1 MEHLI
6 AKALQ
11 FGRTTHTIEVGENTI
26 TSVGQLLKRTFPNQQ
41 FFIVADENTYPVAE
55 KQLKASFRKAQIEFP
70 DSLIFPSS
78 PPLKA
83 DYAHTL
89 TIASHLQQRKNP
101 IAIALGSGTIND
113 LVKLAAHKI
122 GKPYVCIATACSVD
136 GYASDGAAL
145 LTEGVKRTHWC
156 PAPAI
161 VIGDPLILE
170 TAPPLLQASGY
181 ADLMAKIPSGAD
193 WIVADFLNEDPIDKV
208 GWSLAQEHLR
218 NFLADPTDSGA
229 IFTGLTLCGIAMQYM
244 QDSRPVSGC
253 EHLLSH
259 IWEMEEHEC
268 NELPLYH
275 GIKVGI
281 GSLLSTKVYET
292 LFERGVEGGEEL
304 HLPPSLVENKLE
316 KLKRVFPS
324 FSDISFLETAVKEK
338 YKDREAIAIRRNSLY
353 SNWATLQIR
362 LKEQLI
368 PYSTM
373 KEILAT
379 AGCPTTLQEVCLS
392 ATEVASTFE
401 KAQLIRHRYTLLDIL
416 DDVGLMNNIKL
427 YVDFC

>member
-145 LTEGVKRTHWC
+145 LTEGV
-156 PAPAI
+156 
-161 VIGDPLILE
+161 
-170 TAPPLLQASGY
+170 
-181 ADLMAKIPSGAD
+181 
-193 WIVADFLNEDPIDKV
+193 
-208 GWSLAQEHLR
+208 
-218 NFLADPTDSGA
+218 
-229 IFTGLTLCGIAMQYM
+229 
-244 QDSRPVSGC
+244 
-253 EHLLSH
+253 
-259 IWEMEEHEC
+259 
-268 NELPLYH
+268 
-275 GIKVGI
+275 
-281 GSLLSTKVYET
+281 
-292 LFERGVEGGEEL
+292 
-304 HLPPSLVENKLE
+304 
-316 KLKRVFPS
+316 
-324 FSDISFLETAVKEK
+324 
-338 YKDREAIAIRRNSLY
+338 
-353 SNWATLQIR
+353 
-362 LKEQLI
+362 
-368 PYSTM
+368 
-373 KEILAT
+373 
-379 AGCPTTLQEVCLS
+379 
-392 ATEVASTFE
+392 
-401 KAQLIRHRYTLLDIL
+401 
-416 DDVGLMNNIKL
+416 
-427 YVDFC
+427 